1 MTNIWP
7 LAVAQT
13 QLRAVI
19 DRATAGKP
27 KSLPC
32 ARNN

>member
-7 LAVAQT
+7 WAVAQT

-19 DRATAGKP
+19 DRAATGQAQIITVR
-27 KSLPC
+27 
-32 ARNN
+32 AQ